1 MRVNP
6 TTPLAAVLLAVLVV
20 SVQAADVPVSYTVN
34 DTALR
39 AAVVGT
45 PLTFT
50 LYSDCSGTA
59 LGPVDPS
66 LAKIGTVIGTTVY
79 FTPSNGP
86 TTTFN
91 SDLERNGT
99 YTSQALCDAA
109 FSPGATTFIPPEGCC
124 AVASNM
130 TQMGPVGTEDLSPF
144 VPPFH
149 LE

>member
-1 MRVNP
+1 MHNP
-6 TTPLAAVLLAVLVV
+6 GTI
-20 SVQAADVPVSYTVN
+20 VQVPADVNGVVQGALYILYYTS
-34 DTALR
+34 
-39 AAVVGT
+39 
-45 PLTFT
+45 
-50 LYSDCSGTA
+50 SDCSGTA

-66 LAKIGTVIGTTVY
+66 LAKIGTIIGTTLY
-79 FTPSNGP
+79 FTPSSGP

-91 SDLERNGT
+91 SYLERNGT

-109 FSPGATTFIPPEGCC
+109 FGAGATTFIPPEGCC

-130 TQMGPVGTEDLSPF
+130 TQMGPVGTEDLSAF